1 VDVINKLIKLN
12 NMCATRKCGNSSCN
26 THLQTCQ
33 MIQGMCPACYQAKQ
47 NEIKTTTN
55 VPNQTKINKQ

>member
-1 VDVINKLIKLN
+1 
-12 NMCATRKCGNSSCN
+12 MCATRKCGNSSCN